1 MTVEQIVFL
10 IMAVVTLG
18 AALMVVTE
26 RRIVRSALWLILALF
41 GVAVLYALLNAGF
54 FAVVQV
60 VVYIGAIAVLFI
72 FAAMLTRKSMQDA
85 GPQVNAGWPA
95 AALIGAV
102 VFFSLSWMLSRW
114 TSFAALPPA
123 FADDTPTLSQLGVAL
138 VSPEAYVIPFEIASV
153 LLVAAMVGAL
163 YAAWGK
169 KS

>member
-1 MTVEQIVFL
+1 MTVEQIIFL

-18 AALMVVTE
+18 SALMVVTE
-26 RRIVRSALWLILALF
+26 RKMVRAALWLIVTLF
-41 GVAVLYALLNAGF
+41 GVAVFYALLNAGF

-72 FAAMLTRKSMQDA
+72 FAAMLTRKAMEDT
-85 GPQVNAGWPA
+85 GPQVNAGWRA
-95 AALIGAV
+95 AALIGVV
-102 VFFSLSWMLSRW
+102 VFAALSWMLSHW
-114 TSFAALPPA
+114 SAFAALPPA

-138 VSPEAYVIPFEIASV
+138 VSPDAYVIPFEIASV

-169 KS
+169 KQ